1 MIIWSPVIS
10 HIFYKKFTQVIFLN
24 TPDITSS
31 CLWVENELHHLW
43 TDFGTAKTKGYLNV
57 NEIHQTLDSKKP
69 KVLQLFF
76 IRLLQKEFLENMKA
90 FNESTDVF
98 AALSMITTK
107 EHYKDILPTI
117 ERYFFIAIAPN
128 HLQ

>member
-1 MIIWSPVIS
+1 M
-10 HIFYKKFTQVIFLN
+10 
-24 TPDITSS
+24 
-31 CLWVENELHHLW
+31 
-43 TDFGTAKTKGYLNV
+43 NV

-69 KVLQLFF
+69 KVLQFFF

-117 ERYFFIAIAPN
+117 ERYFFIDIAPN